1 MQLWQDHTLGKSQK
15 NKIEHKNCSKAIA
28 KRQHR
33 FKIALEILNIKLLYV
48 KHWVMRDRAKFS
60 NSSDKK
66 AFRRLTVAWEQEES
80 GPENF
85 LLHVRGYFIFIP
97 DFTSRLSINVHI
109 FIWQWVTAALNST
122 FKKERQHQFQHVLN
136 NLTVTF
142 KVVDQQVSLGPN
154 TVWGRELLLSSG
166 ALMWSCTERS
176 DAPSP
181 AASTTVSCD
190 VWAEAGATGVQ
201 EAPAPLCSP
210 SSSPVLRITS
220 KKEKL
225 KTKTLLNVSHSSL
238 LLLLPS
244 SSRSMKSIL
253 WETSSWTASM
263 WSSRLICLCWC
274 CLQLLSTT
282 SGFLPSSSF
291 ISVWNLEPLIKA

>member
-15 NKIEHKNCSKAIA
+15 NKIEHKHCSKAIA

-154 TVWGRELLLSSG
+154 IVWGRELLLSSG

-210 SSSPVLRITS
+210 SSSLVLRITS

-225 KTKTLLNVSHSSL
+225 KTKTLLNVSHMCRPFCSSYHPAPVRWN
-238 LLLLPS
+238 PS
-244 SSRSMKSIL
+244 CGRPHPGLHRCDPAGWS
-253 WETSSWTASM
+253 ASADAAY
-263 WSSRLICLCWC
+263 SC
-274 CLQLLSTT
+274 CLQPQAFFPPLLSSQ
-282 SGFLPSSSF
+282 SGTWSH
-291 ISVWNLEPLIKA
+291 

>member
-1 MQLWQDHTLGKSQK
+1 MVTWVVIHNRFAENASTLFKCSYDKITLWVKHKK
-15 NKIEHKNCSKAIA
+15 KIERKNCSKAIA

-33 FKIALEILNIKLLYV
+33 FNISLGILNIKLLYV
-48 KHWVMRDRAKFS
+48 KHWVMRDRANFS
-60 NSSDKK
+60 NSLDKK

-97 DFTSRLSINVHI
+97 DFTCRLAINVHI
-109 FIWQWVTAALNST
+109 FIWQRVTAALNST

-154 TVWGRELLLSSG
+154 DVLSSG

-176 DAPSP
+176 VAPSP

-190 VWAEAGATGVQ
+190 VWAEEGATGVR
-201 EAPAPLCSP
+201 EAPAPLCNP
-210 SSSPVLRITS
+210 SSFPVLRITS
-220 KKEKL
+220 KE
-225 KTKTLLNVSHSSL
+225 
-238 LLLLPS
+238 
-244 SSRSMKSIL
+244 
-253 WETSSWTASM
+253 E
-263 WSSRLICLCWC
+263 
-274 CLQLLSTT
+274 
-282 SGFLPSSSF
+282 
-291 ISVWNLEPLIKA
+291 NL